1 MGKSNNRKDID
12 DYGDDYGD
20 YGDMDTGPTGHMES
34 DSRSTGDPAQAS
46 TTTKAKMSSQT
57 AKQQA
62 KRGNQT
68 DR

>member
-20 YGDMDTGPTGHMES
+20 DGDMDTGTTGYLET
-34 DSRSTGDPAQAS
+34 DSMPTGDPAQAT
-46 TTTKAKMSSQT
+46 TTTKAKMST
-57 AKQQA
+57 HKAKRQA